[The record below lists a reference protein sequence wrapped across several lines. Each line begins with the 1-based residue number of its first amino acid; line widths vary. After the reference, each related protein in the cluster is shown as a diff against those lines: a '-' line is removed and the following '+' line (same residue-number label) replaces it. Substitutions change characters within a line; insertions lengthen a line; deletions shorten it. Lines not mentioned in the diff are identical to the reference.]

1 MAVHTFS
8 VLRMVVHAFS
18 VFKNG
23 GARIRGLREKGTN
36 LAGLAAAL
44 VVELIDQRATVVSSL
59 EDPSLYSHPGP
70 ASQSFNHQA
79 KGYRV
84 CLNISLGIIS
94 I

>member
-1 MAVHTFS
+1 MAP
-8 VLRMVVHAFS
+8 HAFS

-23 GARIRGLREKGTN
+23 AARIFCFKNGGARKRGLREKGTN